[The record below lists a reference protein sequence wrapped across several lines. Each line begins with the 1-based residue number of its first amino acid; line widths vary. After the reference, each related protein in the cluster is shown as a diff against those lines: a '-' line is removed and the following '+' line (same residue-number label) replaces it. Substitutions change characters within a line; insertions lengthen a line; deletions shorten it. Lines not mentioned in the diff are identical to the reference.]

1 MTVEIINKVAKSGL
15 ITIDL
20 SDFSKGVLIDEFDIK
35 KFLFGGLVLKEKD
48 FRKSLKEYD
57 FSKYQNKIVAVFCS
71 SQSIIPMWA
80 YMLIASSLNG
90 FSNNIYFGS
99 KKTVLQKIMLE
110 KINKIDGSKYANKK
124 VIIKGCG
131 EIPLCEDLYLAITK
145 KLQPNVI
152 SLMFGEACS
161 AVPVYKKRIK

>member
-1 MTVEIINKVAKSGL
+1 MTEEIVNKVAKRGL

-20 SDFSKGVLIDEFDIK
+20 SDFSKGILIDEFDLK

-48 FRKSLKEYD
+48 FRKSLKKYD
-57 FSKYQNKIVAVFCS
+57 FSQHQNKAVAVFCS

-90 FSNNIYFGS
+90 FSNKIYFGT
-99 KKTVLQKIMLE
+99 KKTALQKLMLE
-110 KINKIDGSKYANKK
+110 RINEIDVSKYTNKR

-131 EIPLCEDLYLAITK
+131 EVPLCEDLYLAITK

-161 AVPVYKKRIK
+161 AVPVYKKIKI